1 MLVQESFIE
10 SELNFHLSPMVGYGE
25 CSSHREQTIASWAR
39 QGNALEGRIESGENS
54 YDFFWVLV
62 LKNLLITVTDI
73 AAEMDTLKD
82 TLRHCKTC
90 LKACTAAVEMLA
102 VRLCLQPFTTNV

>member
-1 MLVQESFIE
+1 MI
-10 SELNFHLSPMVGYGE
+10 
-25 CSSHREQTIASWAR
+25 
-39 QGNALEGRIESGENS
+39 
-54 YDFFWVLV
+54 FFWVLV